1 MHDWGYILAFLSWS
15 YSICNSYS
23 LIKGFYAA
31 AFFFF
36 NIHTKFQILLYLTCF
51 SMLTPGSFLHST
63 TGISIFLTWIFNSVV
78 SLDLCAPSGML
89 HLFLSFFFFLS
100 PCWLFYGGFWISRGH
115 LTGSSLQW
123 DHKHCRKICSLL
135 QHCFSSPWLS
145 SQGIPFWQ

>member
-1 MHDWGYILAFLSWS
+1 MHDWGYILAFLSWN

-23 LIKGFYAA
+23 LITGFYGA

-36 NIHTKFQILLYLTCF
+36 LIFVLNSKFFCILPVF
-51 SMLTPGSFLHST
+51 SMLTPGSLLHSS

-78 SLDLCAPSGML
+78 SLDLRASSGML
-89 HLFLSFFFFLS
+89 HLFLSFFFLS
-100 PCWLFYGGFWISRGH
+100 PCWLFYGGFWIYRGH

-135 QHCFSSPWLS
+135 QHCFSSPWLP